1 LARFPRDGNQIANET
16 FSPHDLK
23 LKEIAVKHLGSA
35 VLVTVGLLAVGATT
49 GPAAVVCNGEGD
61 CWRTKERY
69 TYPPDAG
76 VRVYSDDWKW
86 GPTKSI
92 DGESMRAADTGA
104 PKVLGSS
111 FRELSFP

>member
-1 LARFPRDGNQIANET
+1 LARFPRDGNQIAYET

-23 LKEIAVKHLGSA
+23 LKEIAMKHLGSA
-35 VLVTVGLLAVGATT
+35 VVVTVGLLAVGATT
-49 GPAAVVCNGEGD
+49 ASAAVVCNGEGD

-86 GPTKSI
+86 GPDDKYRWREHE
-92 DGESMRAADTGA
+92 GRGYWGPKGA
-104 PKVLGSS
+104 WIE
-111 FRELSFP
+111 F